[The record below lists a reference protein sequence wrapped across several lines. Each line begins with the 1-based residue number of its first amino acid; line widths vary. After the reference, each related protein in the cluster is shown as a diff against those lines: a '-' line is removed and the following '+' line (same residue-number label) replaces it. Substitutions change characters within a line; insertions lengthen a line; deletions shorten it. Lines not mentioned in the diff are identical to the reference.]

1 MPLQS
6 GDVYNNDNKAVG
18 YISKNGDIRDIYNM
32 DNVSIAYIAPSG
44 DIYNSDNKAVGYI
57 LGEMDPIFKAGAA
70 LLLLLLQK

>member
-1 MPLQS
+1 
-6 GDVYNNDNKAVG
+6 
-18 YISKNGDIRDIYNM
+18 M